1 MTNGHQHVLVREP
14 VSSVDD
20 DVIGAAGGDV
30 ENETFDS
37 AELFAGGIVDLD
49 ARELHTVF
57 RGLEIFRVDILQP
70 GQRMIHESSLPSLEE
85 QKLRLRAMIAG

>member
-1 MTNGHQHVLVREP
+1 MSG
-14 VSSVDD
+14 VDD

-30 ENETFDS
+30 ENETVDF
-37 AELFAGGIVDLD
+37 AQLFACGIFDLH

-57 RGLEIFRVDILQP
+57 RVLEIFRVDILQP